1 MATQP
6 TNNESAQFEIIII
19 INIIII
25 IVVVVMISIIEA
37 CLNHV
42 WTKETPKQLETF

>member
-19 INIIII
+19 IIIIV
-25 IVVVVMISIIEA
+25 VVVVMISIIEA